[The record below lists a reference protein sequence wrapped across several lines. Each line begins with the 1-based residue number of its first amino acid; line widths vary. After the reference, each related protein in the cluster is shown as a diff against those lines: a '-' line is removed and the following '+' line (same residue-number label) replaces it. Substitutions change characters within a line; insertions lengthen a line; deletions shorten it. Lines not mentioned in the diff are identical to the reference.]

1 MKIIQNLL
9 FLVITFIISYL
20 LLLSPLGLDFTDE
33 GLYLLETGGCNPY
46 SYWFVPFG
54 QVLKQLFALSNYNLG
69 IYRALAFTLI
79 VFLHYYLFT
88 GLYPNKLNKYNKIII
103 ISIIYFSSFF
113 LYTFLN
119 IRTPGYNYVNYL
131 SLILF
136 FSALY
141 NITKSQFHLN
151 LILIFIALNISF
163 ASKPT
168 TTFFEILVFLLF
180 ILKNKSFTKELI
192 LKYRFYSIIVFVVL
206 LLIFWPVHK
215 MQLDMIFKFV
225 EYKVTFLKIQQIGLI
240 SHVNGAWLYVRN
252 TLGIIYH
259 LLFIHITLFTLIALF
274 IYRNKLSYV
283 YITFILYLTSIWVYD
298 IITGHDYSYRMQSI
312 NLVYL
317 FFAGFYIF
325 KLYENKIAIFSILF
339 VPFVY
344 SFGSGN
350 GYLMMVPQA
359 LGIPLIFILTKH
371 VNSFTNNKW
380 LVLTSLLFLLTL
392 YLNFLATPYRS
403 QPYWKCTYPF
413 KEATHNTTVYLEK
426 DQQTLLTDIQSEL
439 IEAGWKRSNY
449 LFALNKDWSTTI
461 PYLLGAYV
469 PNTAMTTLFGYE
481 NAHTVGLKKLER
493 QITPDKFWI
502 MYSVSDDSIYNK
514 QKHLILSHLLESKKL
529 TLQKHFKLVY
539 NRNSFMVYKPI

>member
-9 FLVITFIISYL
+9 FLVITFIFSYL

-33 GLYLLETGGCNPY
+33 GLYLLETGGFN
-46 SYWFVPFG
+46 SNAYWFVPFG

-69 IYRALAFTLI
+69 IYRAFAFTLI

-88 GLYPNKLNKYNKIII
+88 GLYPNKLNKKNKLII
-103 ISIIYFSSFF
+103 ISIVCFSSFF

-168 TTFFEILVFLLF
+168 TTLFEI
-180 ILKNKSFTKELI
+180 
-192 LKYRFYSIIVFVVL
+192 VVL
-206 LLIFWPVHK
+206 LLFALKNRSFTRDILIKHKFFALIIFSILTLLFLPIHK
-215 MQLDMIFKFV
+215 MQLDMIFKFM
-225 EYKVTFLKIQQIGLI
+225 EYKTTFLKVQQIGIL
-240 SHVNGAWLYVRN
+240 SHVHGLWIYLRN

-259 LLFIHITLFTLIALF
+259 LPIIHLILFSLIVNF
-274 IYRNKLSYV
+274 IYKNKLSLV
-283 YITFILYLTSIWVYD
+283 YLTFIFYLISIWSYD
-298 IITGHDYSYRMQSI
+298 ILNNHDYSYRMQSI
-312 NLVYL
+312 NLIYL
-317 FFAGFYIF
+317 FVAVLYIY
-325 KLYENKIAIFSILF
+325 KLNQNRLVFLSVF
-339 VPFVY
+339 VVPIVY

-359 LGIPLIFILTKH
+359 LGIPLVFLISKH
-371 VNSFTNNKW
+371 VDYFTNNKGM
-380 LVLTSLLFLLTL
+380 VLSGFLFLLTL
-392 YLNFLATPYRS
+392 YINFLFTPYRS
-403 QPYWKCTYPF
+403 EPYWKCTFPF
-413 KEATHNTTVYLEK
+413 KEATHNTTVYIEK
-426 DQQTLLTDIQSEL
+426 HQQTLMTDVQKEL
-439 IEAGWKRSNY
+439 NKAGWMRGNY

-469 PNTAMTTLFGYE
+469 PNTAMTSLFGYE

-514 QKHLILSHLLESKKL
+514 QKDLILSQLLGSKKL
-529 TLQKHFKLVY
+529 TLQEHFKLVY